1 MIKMNEKVAERISI
15 IDNYKSMIR
24 YNDRTPDQ
32 QYRFI
37 RWFGSIYF
45 LIGLHS
51 LMMLIWISTMKV
63 LKLGDWD
70 LRWEK
75 AGLLV
80 LLLVSM
86 SLVSQFLFIEKILKS
101 HRRKIHNLVFDFDEN
116 LNSDLQLTVSR
127 ISSKSERIG
136 IIGVPSLIIFIG
148 AFAQYLEMNPIW
160 DLFAYYSAAYG
171 VFALVRAFYNINS
184 IRRNI
189 RQVEKV
195 LT

>member
-1 MIKMNEKVAERISI
+1 MNEKVAERISI
-15 IDNYKSMIR
+15 IDNYRSMIR

-32 QYRFI
+32 QYRYI
-37 RWFGSIYF
+37 RWFGSISF

-51 LMMLIWISTMKV
+51 LMLLIWISTMKV

-101 HRRKIHNLVFDFDEN
+101 HRQKIQSVDHDFDKN
-116 LNSDLQLTVSR
+116 LNTDLQVTVTR
-127 ISSKSERIG
+127 ISSNSERIG
-136 IIGVPSLIIFIG
+136 MIGVPSIIVFAG
-148 AFAQYLEMNPIW
+148 AFAQFLEMNPIW
-160 DLFAYYSAAYG
+160 DLFAYLTAAYG
-171 VFALVRAFYNINS
+171 VYALARALYNINS
-184 IRRNI
+184 IKRNI
-189 RQVEKV
+189 KQFEKV
-195 LT
+195 IP

>member
-1 MIKMNEKVAERISI
+1 MKEQVAKRITI
-15 IDNYKSMIR
+15 IDSYKSLIS
-24 YNDRTPDQ
+24 YNERTPDQ

-37 RWFGSIYF
+37 RWFGSISF

-51 LMMLIWISTMKV
+51 LMLLIWISTMKV
-63 LKLGDWD
+63 LKIGVWN
-70 LRWEK
+70 LRWEN

-101 HRRKIHNLVFDFDEN
+101 HRRRIQKVVFDFDEN
-116 LNSDLQLTVSR
+116 LNTDLQLTVSG
-127 ISSKSERIG
+127 ISPKSERIG

-160 DLFAYYSAAYG
+160 DLFAYFSAAYG
-171 VFALVRAFYNINS
+171 AFALIRSFYNINS
-184 IRRNI
+184 IKKNI
-189 RQVEKV
+189 NQVEKV
-195 LT
+195 ST